1 MSTVSN
7 LTHTFVART
16 THLAHL
22 IVLLAMVSALL
33 HAQELDRAALVAF
46 YSGTNGPTSWN
57 SSIRWDTA
65 NSSSNSCNWYGV
77 TCGSGGRVT
86 KIVLRNAGLSG
97 TLPPLLGTIKKLN
110 NIDLQSNRLSGI
122 VPKELANCTN
132 LIELHLQVNR
142 LSGTFPPEFSSLS
155 QLSIFHMSNN
165 SLYGTLP
172 SSYQSLTQLTSFEV
186 DQNELTGTLPP
197 EYSAWNSIQS
207 FYADRN
213 GFTGSLP
220 PEYSAWKSIVTF
232 RTFINPLTGTL
243 PESYGSSWTNAV
255 SVFIY
260 TTNISGSI
268 PGEWG
273 GMTSLYQLQIFNN
286 KLTGTIPA
294 SFGNF
299 TKLYYIN
306 LSFNNLT
313 GEVPWAAWSKLR
325 GVDVFGFQDNP
336 LLSGTIPIG
345 FSDVLVPFLSMVS
358 VCRTRICGP
367 RLPALTLGYGCVPP
381 SFVSSLGEIT
391 TAAMSSMVQIATY
404 EPSFSCETPQPTL
417 TPRAR
422 DVTRTVLVVPPPAP
436 HSDHAASLA
445 TSGPTV
451 TASLVVVSQLIS
463 GAAASAGGLHAM
475 QALMR
480 IQRLRDLCV
489 AQNQLSSS
497 LSTSSSGDD
506 DDGSSSD
513 CCDELTSPLHLTID
527 VNGNSVG
534 EKEAGALI
542 GNTIALV
549 VFGLLRIVGQWTVH
563 RFKQQHSTANFEKRE
578 ASTIFH
584 HVTTALIA
592 CFSSKNIS
600 TIWPA
605 YTFLICPTVGVCCM
619 LLQVGNSDGLFVA
632 VALLALWTIP
642 CIAANVGLAYNEHLQ
657 KAARSFSLCSV
668 ETHETKLRSSV
679 LTAAWQRMKDF
690 LLQPTE
696 ELEFSNHVI
705 AKAIEHAYGAVLF
718 GFRSSRLWYFN
729 VELFFGIATG
739 VLIGVTLSSSDPC
752 SINTVGWIMAAVGL
766 LECVSAFC
774 IRPYCAPVDF
784 VVLAVVNGLSVV
796 SQMIA
801 LMDDSSSAQ
810 VASVVLGL
818 VASGFQLVVSVLL
831 AIDGCSGSSVYHA
844 ASVTKHDATT
854 MVATSKERA
863 RRRSRSCSRSSDATR
878 NCTTEN
884 SNASE
889 FQHGAL
895 VILIRTICNSAGDA
909 ASSSIFK
916 W

>member
-22 IVLLAMVSALL
+22 IVLLVMVSALL

-46 YSGTNGPTSWN
+46 YSDTNGPTTWN
-57 SSIRWDTA
+57 SSIRWATA
-65 NSSSNSCNWYGV
+65 NSSANSCNWYGV

-97 TLPPLLGTIKKLN
+97 TLPALLGTIKKLN
-110 NIDLQSNRLSGI
+110 NIDLQSNRLSGT
-122 VPKELANCTN
+122 VPKDLVNCTD

-165 SLYGTLP
+165 SFYGTLP

-197 EYSAWNSIQS
+197 EYSAWRGIQS

-220 PEYSAWKSIVTF
+220 PEYSAWTSIVTF
-232 RTFINPLTGTL
+232 RAFINPLTGTL

-255 SVFIY
+255 SVYIY

-268 PGEWG
+268 PNEWA
-273 GMTSLYQLQIFNN
+273 GMTSLYELQIFNN

-299 TKLYYIN
+299 TNLYYIN

-313 GEVPWAAWSKLR
+313 GEVPWAVWSKLR

-336 LLSGTIPIG
+336 FLSGTIPVN
-345 FSDVLVPFLSMVS
+345 FTDVLVPLFSMVS

-367 RLPALTLGYGCVPP
+367 TLPALFLGYGCVPP
-381 SFVSSLGEIT
+381 SFVSSLGLLT
-391 TAAMSSMVQIATY
+391 QAAMTQMVQIATY

-417 TPRAR
+417 PPRAR
-422 DVTRTVLVVPPPAP
+422 DATRTALAVPPAP
-436 HSDHAASLA
+436 HSEHAASLT

-451 TASLVVVSQLIS
+451 TASVVVVSQLIS
-463 GAAASAGGLHAM
+463 GAAASTGGLHAM

-480 IQRLRDLCV
+480 IQRLRALCV

-497 LSTSSSGDD
+497 SFSTSSSGVDD
-506 DDGSSSD
+506 DSSSSG
-513 CCDELTSPLHLTID
+513 CCDELTNPLQLTID

-549 VFGLLRIVGQWTVH
+549 VFGLLRIVGNWSIRQFKKQH
-563 RFKQQHSTANFEKRE
+563 RTADFAKTED
-578 ASTIFH
+578 STIFS
-584 HVTTALIA
+584 HVMTALSS
-592 CFSSKNIS
+592 CFSSKHIS
-600 TIWPA
+600 AIWPA
-605 YTFLICPTVGVCCM
+605 YTLLICPTVGVCCM

-642 CIAANVGLAYNEHLQ
+642 CIGANVGLAYNEHLQ
-657 KAARSFSLCSV
+657 KATRSFALCSV
-668 ETHETKLRSSV
+668 NTHETTLRSSV
-679 LTAAWQRMKDF
+679 PSTAWKRMKDF
-690 LLQPTE
+690 LLHPTE
-696 ELEFSNHVI
+696 ELEFSNHAV

-752 SINTVGWIMAAVGL
+752 SINTIGWIMAAVGL
-766 LECVSAFC
+766 LEGASAFC
-774 IRPYCAPVDF
+774 IRPYCAAVDF

-796 SQMIA
+796 SQM
-801 LMDDSSSAQ
+801 
-810 VASVVLGL
+810 
-818 VASGFQLVVSVLL
+818 
-831 AIDGCSGSSVYHA
+831 
-844 ASVTKHDATT
+844 
-854 MVATSKERA
+854 
-863 RRRSRSCSRSSDATR
+863 SRLW
-878 NCTTEN
+878 
-884 SNASE
+884 
-889 FQHGAL
+889 F
-895 VILIRTICNSAGDA
+895 
-909 ASSSIFK
+909 
-916 W
+916 